1 MPMAMPSA
9 SDVLDAGVAAE
20 VDAFLSNYKALDPEA
35 SSRLR
40 ALPVQLQRQVLDR
53 GDLSHARSPAAVLIT
68 RIRAVETGAGCDGA
82 VSAVFQ

>member
-1 MPMAMPSA
+1 MAMPSA

-20 VDAFLSNYKALDPEA
+20 VDAVLSNYKPLDSEV
-35 SSRLR
+35 SSRLQ

-68 RIRAVETGAGCDGA
+68 RIRAFETGAGGGDGA
-82 VSAVFQ
+82 VAAVFQ